1 MLNSLLSS
9 GFSQV
14 DYRSASKFNLSKS
27 LKNQILIEVNLNALS
42 QTYDLDETLF
52 KDLIGHL
59 NWKKFSDR
67 LQEQLKTNANLTF
80 EQRQLMEVN

>member
-42 QTYDLDETLF
+42 QTYDLDENLF